1 MNRFVGAISALTL
14 AGALA
19 ACGQTSPNADNMAAI
34 DNANTANV
42 AELPANDLGANPTAA
57 VSGQQFADMAA
68 ASDMFE
74 IQSSRLAL
82 DKSKSDAV
90 KTFARQMIDAHT
102 QSSAK
107 LKVAAAAATPPIK
120 PAEQMPAD
128 KQAKLDALGA
138 AADFDAAYIRD
149 QTAAHEEALSMLQNY
164 AAGGDAPSLKA
175 FAAETAPI
183 VSHHLEMARGLKP

>member
-1 MNRFVGAISALTL
+1 MNRLVGAISALAA

-19 ACGQTSPNADNMAAI
+19 ACGQTSPNADNMAAV
-34 DNANTANV
+34 DNADSANV
-42 AELPANDLGANPTAA
+42 TELAADDAGANPAAA
-57 VSGQQFADMAA
+57 VGGQQFADMAA
-68 ASDMFE
+68 AGDMFE
-74 IQSSRLAL
+74 IRSSRLAL
-82 DKSKSDAV
+82 DKSKSEAV
-90 KTFARQMIDAHT
+90 KAFARRMIDAHT

-107 LKVAAAAATPPIK
+107 LKVAAAAATPPIR
-120 PAEQMPAD
+120 PAEQIPAD

-149 QTAAHEEALSMLQNY
+149 QTAAHEEALSLLQDY
-164 AAGGDAPSLKA
+164 AAGGDVPSLKA